1 MEQSIFKKLW
11 DAAVQKEIDKT
22 INDNPHSDSYKV
34 EIREKDNEK
43 FQNTIFHRYED
54 ERLKFKNT
62 AGIGETDK
70 LDRHKIAAIF
80 YVAFVD
86 KTNGYPFEVSYN
98 RTVQKEMID
107 AEAILTHETAFNITC
122 AILET
127 VILENKRITDI
138 GYKNY
143 IKYHGLLEPEL
154 ICCDITTTYKAEIIK
169 QLIYAQQKENRI
181 SVAQLAVIFS
191 LLESYTLKHYSYA
204 QTHL

>member
-1 MEQSIFKKLW
+1 MDQSIFKKLW

-22 INDNPHSDSYKV
+22 INDNPHSDLYKI

-43 FQNTIFHRYED
+43 FQNAIFHRYED
-54 ERLKFKNT
+54 ERLKFKKT
-62 AGIGETDK
+62 AGIGENDR

-86 KTNGYPFEVSYN
+86 KTNGYPFEVTYN
-98 RTVQKEMID
+98 GTAKKKMID

-127 VILENKRITDI
+127 VILENKRIADT
-138 GYKNY
+138 GYRNY
-143 IKYHGLLEPEL
+143 IKDHGLLEPEL
-154 ICCDITTTYKAEIIK
+154 ICCDTTTTYKAEIIK
-169 QLIYAQQKENRI
+169 QLIYAQQKENKI

-191 LLESYTLKHYSYA
+191 LLESYTLKHYSY
-204 QTHL
+204 TKP